1 MKPKKIAREALVLQ
15 DLGPS
20 PQAKDIFAK
29 RGRDS
34 LLFFAGFMVL
44 TFLSAWIAD
53 FNFLEAVDSFP
64 RALSWLASNFVP
76 DASALEYIPSILL
89 KLYETVIISIAAT
102 VIAAFIAFFMAILVA
117 RSTRPNKT
125 IAFIIRGIATVF
137 RTIPLAAW
145 AMIFLLSFGQSPL
158 TGLLA
163 ILAETLGF
171 LVRAFS
177 ETIDETSGSSVE
189 ALRASGATWGH
200 TMAQSVIPSALPQ
213 FVSWMLYMIETNI
226 RSATLVGLLT
236 GTGIGFAFN
245 LYYKSLRYPPA
256 ALVVLA
262 IVLVVLIIEHISNT
276 IRRQIL

>member
-1 MKPKKIAREALVLQ
+1 MKPKKIARVALVLE
-15 DLGPS
+15 DKGPA
-20 PQAKDIFAK
+20 PRHQDIFAK

-34 LLFFAGFMVL
+34 LLFFGGFLVL
-44 TFLSAWIAD
+44 TVLSATLAD
-53 FNFLEAVDSFP
+53 FNFLEALESFP
-64 RALSWLASNFVP
+64 RALSWLGSNFVP
-76 DASALEYIPSILL
+76 DASALEYIPSILQ
-89 KLYETVIISIAAT
+89 KLLETVLISIAAT
-102 VIAAFIAFFMAILVA
+102 VIASVIAFFLAILVA

-125 IAFIIRGIATVF
+125 VALVVRGFATVF

-145 AMIFLLSFGQSPL
+145 AMIFLLSFGQSPV

-189 ALRASGATWGH
+189 ALKASGATWGH
-200 TMAQSVIPSALPQ
+200 TMAQSVIPSAMPQ

-262 IVLVVLIIEHISNT
+262 IVVVVLIIERISNSV
-276 IRRQIL
+276 RRQIL